1 MGKTGPLTAE
11 DQALLDEGW
20 DEMGQSIA
28 AMVVSGTRNSK
39 WAWELL
45 GPLGLYKRWMLDAW
59 IERYRQEHPEID
71 SPPKGRRRGGVRSV
85 PAHKQSKFTKREQ
98 IQEALKML
106 NDQNA
111 R

>member
-71 SPPKGRRRGGVRSV
+71 SPPKGRRRRCGRPV